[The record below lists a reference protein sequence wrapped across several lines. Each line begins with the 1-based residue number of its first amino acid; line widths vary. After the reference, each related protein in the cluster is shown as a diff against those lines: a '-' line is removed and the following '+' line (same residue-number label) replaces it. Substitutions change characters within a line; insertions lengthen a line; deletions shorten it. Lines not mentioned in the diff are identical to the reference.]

1 MGNRPGSIERAR
13 NDARKQRDAAR
24 NEMNAAQQRYN
35 TTVRDETNK
44 DKTNIANARED
55 VRNVER
61 IKAEE
66 QLKRTMDEVKNLMI
80 NTRNQLNTG
89 FSSHLSEKNVFLNGQ
104 IDPIKNT
111 FKVIFSK
118 TTNELNDLILDASSQ
133 NITLKTQIE
142 YNKAN
147 ENHSKL
153 VKSNFLKVE
162 IDKLMYQNNI
172 LWYVYYVLLSILG
185 FVMYFYSKLNIVF
198 QKIIFFILLIF
209 PYFIYYIELLFY
221 ILYSYSYSFFTSS
234 IFQQTYL
241 GEYYG

>member
-13 NDARKQRDAAR
+13 NDARKQRDAAK

-44 DKTNIANARED
+44 DNTNIANARED

-66 QLKRTMDEVKNLMI
+66 QLKITMEEVKNLMI
-80 NTRNQLNTG
+80 NTRKQLNTG
-89 FSSHLSEKNVFLNGQ
+89 FSSYLSDKNKFLNNQ
-104 IDPIKNT
+104 NDSLKDT

-118 TTNELNDLILDASSQ
+118 TTNELNDLILHASSQ
-133 NITLKTQIE
+133 NNVLISQIE
-142 YNKAN
+142 YNKAI

-172 LWYVYYVLLSILG
+172 LWYVYYILLLILG
-185 FVMYFYSKLNIVF
+185 FVMYFYSKLNITF
-198 QKIIFFILLIF
+198 QKIIFLIFFIF

-241 GEYYG
+241 GEY